1 MLAFVDASP
10 GVLVVYLTAPDAAV
24 AVWGGPDGAR
34 AEVAADPQGGH
45 LDVREGQ
52 LVGWGEVEV
61 HAAEAVVLAVLGVL
75 REGLVVDELGE
86 FALLELVGGGRLRRV
101 RGGEGVGR
109 DGTKRRD
116 YRVITTTRPRESLG
130 GGAGVEAG
138 GYRTRTSALTGG
150 GASTGVATSVMAL
163 GSRRGDVSPGEKPL
177 TSRVPEHVVFC
188 QNEICMFMMTHCEKN
203 VRSKENCVVCSGGVL
218 CARRK
223 SVFSVS

>member
-45 LDVREGQ
+45 LDVREGR

-86 FALLELVGGGRLRRV
+86 FALEDERTSGLGRAAGSVRARSETPRDGRLFSDVARFNN
-101 RGGEGVGR
+101 
-109 DGTKRRD
+109 D
-116 YRVITTTRPRESLG
+116 
-130 GGAGVEAG
+130 
-138 GYRTRTSALTGG
+138 TS
-150 GASTGVATSVMAL
+150 
-163 GSRRGDVSPGEKPL
+163 
-177 TSRVPEHVVFC
+177 
-188 QNEICMFMMTHCEKN
+188 
-203 VRSKENCVVCSGGVL
+203 
-218 CARRK
+218 
-223 SVFSVS
+223 

>member
-101 RGGEGVGR
+101 RGGEGVGG

-116 YRVITTTRPRESLG
+116 YRVITTTRLRENRW
-130 GGAGVEAG
+130 GAARG
-138 GYRTRTSALTGG
+138 L
-150 GASTGVATSVMAL
+150 
-163 GSRRGDVSPGEKPL
+163 RREGIAP
-177 TSRVPEHVVFC
+177 
-188 QNEICMFMMTHCEKN
+188 
-203 VRSKENCVVCSGGVL
+203 
-218 CARRK
+218 ARAR
-223 SVFSVS
+223 

>member
-45 LDVREGQ
+45 LDVGEGR

-86 FALLELVGGGRLRRV
+86 FALLELVGGGRVSLV
-101 RGGEGVGR
+101 RGGEGVGAMGQN
-109 DGTKRRD
+109 D
-116 YRVITTTRPRESLG
+116 VII
-130 GGAGVEAG
+130 
-138 GYRTRTSALTGG
+138 AL
-150 GASTGVATSVMAL
+150 
-163 GSRRGDVSPGEKPL
+163 
-177 TSRVPEHVVFC
+177 
-188 QNEICMFMMTHCEKN
+188 
-203 VRSKENCVVCSGGVL
+203 
-218 CARRK
+218 
-223 SVFSVS
+223 

>member
-1 MLAFVDASP
+1 VLAFVDASP

-86 FALLELVGGGRLRRV
+86 FALLESVGGGRLRRV
-101 RGGEGVGR
+101 RGGEGVGAR
-109 DGTKRRD
+109 GQNAPHRRD
-116 YRVITTTRPRESLG
+116 YRVITTTRLRENRW
-130 GGAGVEAG
+130 GAARG
-138 GYRTRTSALTGG
+138 L
-150 GASTGVATSVMAL
+150 
-163 GSRRGDVSPGEKPL
+163 RREGIAP
-177 TSRVPEHVVFC
+177 
-188 QNEICMFMMTHCEKN
+188 
-203 VRSKENCVVCSGGVL
+203 
-218 CARRK
+218 ARAR
-223 SVFSVS
+223 

>member
-45 LDVREGQ
+45 LDVGEGR

-86 FALLELVGGGRLRRV
+86 CALLESVGRLRRV
-101 RGGEGVGR
+101 RGGGGVGAK
-109 DGTKRRD
+109 GQNAPHRRD
-116 YRVITTTRPRESLG
+116 YRVITTTRLRENRW
-130 GGAGVEAG
+130 GAARGV
-138 GYRTRTSALTGG
+138 
-150 GASTGVATSVMAL
+150 
-163 GSRRGDVSPGEKPL
+163 RREGIAP
-177 TSRVPEHVVFC
+177 
-188 QNEICMFMMTHCEKN
+188 
-203 VRSKENCVVCSGGVL
+203 
-218 CARRK
+218 ARAR
-223 SVFSVS
+223 

>member
-45 LDVREGQ
+45 LDVREGR

-86 FALLELVGGGRLRRV
+86 FALLELVGGGRLSLV
-101 RGGEGVGR
+101 RGGEGVGAM
-109 DGTKRRD
+109 GQNAPHRRD
-116 YRVITTTRPRESLG
+116 YRVIQQRHVSARIAG
-130 GGAGVEAG
+130 GRRVGEAG

-163 GSRRGDVSPGEKPL
+163 GSRRGGVSPGEKPL
-177 TSRVPEHVVFC
+177 TSRVPEHVVFAK
-188 QNEICMFMMTHCEKN
+188 TRSD
-203 VRSKENCVVCSGGVL
+203 VR
-218 CARRK
+218 
-223 SVFSVS
+223 

>member
-45 LDVREGQ
+45 LDVREGR

-86 FALLELVGGGRLRRV
+86 FALLELVGGGRVRRV
-101 RGGEGVGR
+101 RGGEGRGGAMGQNAPR
-109 DGTKRRD
+109 RRD
-116 YRVITTTRPRESLG
+116 YRVIQQRHVRENRW
-130 GGAGVEAG
+130 GAARG
-138 GYRTRTSALTGG
+138 L
-150 GASTGVATSVMAL
+150 
-163 GSRRGDVSPGEKPL
+163 RREGIAP
-177 TSRVPEHVVFC
+177 
-188 QNEICMFMMTHCEKN
+188 
-203 VRSKENCVVCSGGVL
+203 
-218 CARRK
+218 ARAR
-223 SVFSVS
+223 